1 MLPLRF
7 QTLQFWNRLGIAIP
21 RRFRAVPLL
30 TPLPEFSFSYLGLI
44 YMFLRSGADF
54 GRLMGSLLGSLLK
67 YNALEDFRCSHYHRK
82 KTHLCAFVLPRFL
95 LLLGQSLVVFD
106 VVFLVVGLPSIVPTR
121 LGFQDQLSSVL
132 TSLVALPFAMFA
144 SPRFWFLGSCLPFSL
159 SSGCFSSSPPS
170 LGINHLEPFF
180 QRLFS
185 RFYPYIQIK
194 FHEYS
199 GEHFKRSESKATS
212 GIQSYLSKDS
222 SLRAKK
228 LKANTTKGSK
238 SLVLSMDDREE
249 ITDEFES
256 VTVWWQSKKVR
267 NTRQSFSFYPAA
279 DEKRYYTLKF
289 HRRDREVIIER
300 YLDYVMKE
308 GKMIKMKNRERKLY
322 SNTPGQ
328 NHRNQTKWSHV
339 TFEHPAS
346 FDTLAM
352 EEKKKEEIKND
363 LVKFSKSKDYYKK
376 IGKAWKRG
384 YLLFGPPGTGKSTMI
399 AAMANFLE
407 YDVYDLELT
416 TVMDNTQL
424 RSLLIETSTKSII
437 VIEDIDCSLNLTGQ
451 RKKKKEEEEDGDEKK
466 MKCEGEKKESK
477 VTLSGLLNFIDGL
490 WSACGGERIIVFT
503 TNFVDKLDPALIRK
517 GRMDKHIEMSYCGFE
532 AFKVLAK
539 NYLDVEESE
548 LFDEVKR
555 LLEVEGIKMTPADV
569 GENLLPKSEGE
580 EGETCL
586 KRLVE
591 ALKEEKEEAKRR
603 VEEEGWGQ
611 RWECRYERAKE
622 ELFCFKGMGPEELK
636 QKLEEETALNYIS
649 ICSKNPLNGI
659 LRLHLPPNNTKM
671 NVVLFPSSSSKGDD
685 ASTS

>member
-1 MLPLRF
+1 MATMGQLWANTGS
-7 QTLQFWNRLGIAIP
+7 TLATLMFTYTIF
-21 RRFRAVPLL
+21 RRWFP
-30 TPLPEFSFSYLGLI
+30 
-44 YMFLRSGADF
+44 
-54 GRLMGSLLGSLLK
+54 
-67 YNALEDFRCSHYHRK
+67 H
-82 KTHLCAFVLPRFL
+82 
-95 LLLGQSLVVFD
+95 
-106 VVFLVVGLPSIVPTR
+106 VG
-121 LGFQDQLSSVL
+121 D
-132 TSLVALPFAMFA
+132 
-144 SPRFWFLGSCLPFSL
+144 
-159 SSGCFSSSPPS
+159 
-170 LGINHLEPFF
+170 HLEPFF

-424 RSLLIETSTKSII
+424 RSLLIETSNKSII

-603 VEEEGWGQ
+603 VEEEVKRKIRREGK
-611 RWECRYERAKE
+611 YERAKE

>member
-1 MLPLRF
+1 MATMGQLWANTGS
-7 QTLQFWNRLGIAIP
+7 TLATLMFTYTIF
-21 RRFRAVPLL
+21 RRWFPHV
-30 TPLPEFSFSYLGLI
+30 G
-44 YMFLRSGADF
+44 DH
-54 GRLMGSLLGSLLK
+54 LK
-67 YNALEDFRCSHYHRK
+67 
-82 KTHLCAFVLPRFL
+82 
-95 LLLGQSLVVFD
+95 
-106 VVFLVVGLPSIVPTR
+106 
-121 LGFQDQLSSVL
+121 
-132 TSLVALPFAMFA
+132 
-144 SPRFWFLGSCLPFSL
+144 
-159 SSGCFSSSPPS
+159 
-170 LGINHLEPFF
+170 PFF

-199 GEHFKRSESKATS
+199 GEHFKRSEIYS

-267 NTRQSFSFYPAA
+267 NTRQSFFFYPAA

-300 YLDYVMKE
+300 YLDHVKKE

-352 EEKKKEEIKND
+352 EEKKKEEIQND

-451 RKKKKEEEEDGDEKK
+451 RKKKKEDDGDEKK
-466 MKCEGEKKESK
+466 MMKSEGEKKESK

-548 LFDEVKR
+548 IFDEIKR
-555 LLEVEGIKMTPADV
+555 LLEVEEIKMTPADV
-569 GENLLPKSEGE
+569 GENLLPKPEGE

-591 ALKEEKEEAKRR
+591 ALKEAKEEAKKK
-603 VEEEGWGQ
+603 VEEEEK
-611 RWECRYERAKE
+611 RKKE
-622 ELFCFKGMGPEELK
+622 E
-636 QKLEEETALNYIS
+636 EEEKKRIKEKKEEMKGKKDEKKKK
-649 ICSKNPLNGI
+649 IEENGEEE
-659 LRLHLPPNNTKM
+659 
-671 NVVLFPSSSSKGDD
+671 D
-685 ASTS
+685 